1 MQRLPLGRERGIS
14 ETARLLKRGLSRG
27 ALFAFLWWV
36 LTGGDSRSWLI
47 GAPVVL
53 AAAAAAVAL
62 NPSSRWRF
70 SPAGL
75 AGFVPHFLW
84 RSIVGSVDVAWRAF
98 HPSLPIS
105 PALTRYPLGLPAD
118 GPARVF
124 FAGIVNLL
132 PGTLS
137 AELHD
142 DSMTIHL
149 LNGESPAALAG
160 LQKLEQKVGALFGL
174 QFVSSSDSPEPPHA

>member
-1 MQRLPLGRERGIS
+1 MRK
-14 ETARLLKRGLSRG
+14 RLLTRGLLRA

-36 LTGGDSRSWLI
+36 LTEGDSRSWLI
-47 GAPVVL
+47 GVPVVL
-53 AAAAAAVAL
+53 AAAAATVAL
-62 NPSSRWRF
+62 NPSSRWRL
-70 SPAGL
+70 SLAGL

-84 RSIVGSVDVAWRAF
+84 RSIVGSFDVAWRAF

-105 PALTRYPLGLPAD
+105 PALIRYPLGLPAD

-124 FAGIVNLL
+124 FAGVVNLL

-149 LNGESPAALAG
+149 LNGESPSARADLRR
-160 LQKLEQKVGALFGL
+160 LEQKVGALFGL
-174 QFVSSSDSPEPPHA
+174 PVVSPPDSPEPPHA

>member
-1 MQRLPLGRERGIS
+1 MPSGRGRDIGDAERW
-14 ETARLLKRGLSRG
+14 LKRGLPRA
-27 ALFAFLWWV
+27 ALFALLWWM
-36 LTGGDSRSWLI
+36 LTEGDARSWLI
-47 GAPVVL
+47 GVPVVL
-53 AAAAAAVAL
+53 AAAVAAVTL
-62 NPSSRWRF
+62 NPLSRWRL
-70 SPAGL
+70 SLAGL

-84 RSIVGSVDVAWRAF
+84 RSIVGSFDVAWRAF

-137 AELHD
+137 AEFHD

-149 LNGESPAALAG
+149 LTGESPAALAD
-160 LQKLEQKVGALFGL
+160 LRRLEQKVGALFGL
-174 QFVSSSDSPEPPHA
+174 PFVSSSDSREPPHG

>member
-1 MQRLPLGRERGIS
+1 MQRLPLRRGRGTGNAEWWV
-14 ETARLLKRGLSRG
+14 KRGLPRA
-27 ALFAFLWWV
+27 ALFALLWWT

-47 GAPVVL
+47 GVPVVL
-53 AAAAAAVAL
+53 AAAVAAVML
-62 NPSSRWRF
+62 NPVSRWQL

-84 RSIVGSVDVAWRAF
+84 RSIVGSFDVARRAF

-137 AELHD
+137 AEFHD
-142 DSMTIHL
+142 DAMTIHL
-149 LNGESPAALAG
+149 LNGESPAALAD
-160 LQKLEQKVGALFGL
+160 LRRLEQKVGALFGL
-174 QFVSSSDSPEPPHA
+174 QLVSSSDSPEPPNG

>member
-1 MQRLPLGRERGIS
+1 MQRVPRGRGRGTS
-14 ETARLLKRGLSRG
+14 DAERLLTRGLLRA

-36 LTGGDSRSWLI
+36 LTEGDSRSWLI
-47 GAPVVL
+47 GVPVVL
-53 AAAAAAVAL
+53 AAAAATVAL
-62 NPSSRWRF
+62 NPSSRWRL
-70 SPAGL
+70 SLAGL

-105 PALTRYPLGLPAD
+105 PALIRYPLGLPAD

-124 FAGIVNLL
+124 FAGVVNLL

-149 LNGESPAALAG
+149 LNGESPSAPADLRR
-160 LQKLEQKVGALFGL
+160 LEQKVGALFGL
-174 QFVSSSDSPEPPHA
+174 PVVSPPDSPEPPHA